1 MSADTSSRAVG
12 PSLRTA
18 RNASCRFL
26 GAEARSQRCSDGNP
40 AGPMEP
46 IAAIASLTIQSSVAV
61 SATRSSVGIAS
72 AAAGPIRPSEMRA
85 PL

>member
-1 MSADTSSRAVG
+1 
-12 PSLRTA
+12 
-18 RNASCRFL
+18 
-26 GAEARSQRCSDGNP
+26 
-40 AGPMEP
+40 MEP